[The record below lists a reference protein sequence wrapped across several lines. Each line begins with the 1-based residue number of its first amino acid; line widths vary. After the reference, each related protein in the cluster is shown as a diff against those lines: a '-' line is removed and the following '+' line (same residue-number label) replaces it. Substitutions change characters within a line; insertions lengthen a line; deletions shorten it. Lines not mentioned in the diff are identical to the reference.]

1 MTDDIVTRLRKQ
13 FRNEFVID
21 HPRMVRVPT
30 LYEEAADEIA
40 KLRYQIHNY
49 RNALCA
55 IEYVVSEERR
65 KLEEAAD
72 EWWEVVEDEQ
82 SAL

>member
-1 MTDDIVTRLRKQ
+1 MTDDIVTRLREQATDPHK
-13 FRNEFVID
+13 
-21 HPRMVRVPT
+21 T
-30 LYEEAADEIA
+30 LLDAFALEAADEIA
-40 KLRYQIHNY
+40 KLRYQIYNH

-82 SAL
+82 PNL